1 MTTPRPATPN
11 RGVATF
17 LLADISGYTGF
28 LNGVAA
34 AHRAIIV
41 EADEPPVAYA
51 LLSSLIDTMVDALA
65 PSFRLAKLEGDAL
78 FALADDPAPIQGHA
92 LLHQIRACYA
102 AFSRVLANA
111 NEQWICNCDACSRIH
126 DLGLKFV
133 VHHGGYV
140 VQRIVGNEEL
150 AGPDVIVA
158 HRLLKNHARDLVG
171 DAPYALL
178 SDATLEALDVPSDG
192 MLAATETYDDLP
204 PVPVHVLPLA

>member
-1 MTTPRPATPN
+1 MTIPRPAAPA
-11 RGVATF
+11 RGQATF

-28 LNGVAA
+28 LHGVAD

-51 LLSSLIDTMVDALA
+51 LLSSLIDTMVEALA

-78 FALADDPAPIQGHA
+78 FALADDAAPIRGHE
-92 LLHQIRACYA
+92 LVHHIRACHA
-102 AFSRVLANA
+102 AFSRVLETA
-111 NEQWICNCDACSRIH
+111 NENWVCTCDACSRIH

-158 HRLLKNHARDLVG
+158 HRLLKNHARNLVG
-171 DAPYALL
+171 GAPYALL
-178 SDATLEALDVPSDG
+178 SDAAIRALDVPTDG
-192 MLAATETYDDLP
+192 MLAATEAYHDLP